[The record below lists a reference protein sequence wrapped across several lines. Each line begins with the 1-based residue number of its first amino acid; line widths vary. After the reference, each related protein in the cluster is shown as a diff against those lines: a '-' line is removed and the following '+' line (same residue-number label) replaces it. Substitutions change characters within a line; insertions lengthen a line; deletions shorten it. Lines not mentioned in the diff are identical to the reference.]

1 MSTDIDYWSDSYR
14 SAIDDAD
21 RLVTSLGGCEPDE
34 RLSIIDA
41 AESKLKRAGG
51 IKKSYKFELRLL
63 RDRELKRSY
72 EESLRQ
78 LDDRREE
85 LKTRVEEHRERTE
98 RSTLL
103 ENTPMAFGEHKGNDY
118 YLDKASSL
126 QDKTENTLERTT
138 QMIEASKEVGASTLS
153 ELERQQDQIK
163 DVSADIMLIEDNLS
177 RADRLIRNFTKRM
190 MTDKLIMGFAFLN
203 MCALTG
209 IIIYCVVTG
218 KVLGDDKKKKD
229 ESGPDESERRLFLR
243 GSSNYM
249 W

>member
-1 MSTDIDYWSDSYR
+1 
-14 SAIDDAD
+14 
-21 RLVTSLGGCEPDE
+21 
-34 RLSIIDA
+34 
-41 AESKLKRAGG
+41 
-51 IKKSYKFELRLL
+51 
-63 RDRELKRSY
+63 
-72 EESLRQ
+72 
-78 LDDRREE
+78 
-85 LKTRVEEHRERTE
+85 
-98 RSTLL
+98 
-103 ENTPMAFGEHKGNDY
+103 MAFGEHKGNDY

-209 IIIYCVVTG
+209 IIVYCVVTG
-218 KVLGDDKKKKD
+218 KVLGDDKKKDKED
-229 ESGPDESERRLFLR
+229 GPDESERRLFLR
-243 GSSNYM
+243 GGFMGTGSCGPGSLSFCCGAGDKRITCGCWKGVTHREPGSADARAALRSDIASIASSVSAFIAPPRRQRFQATIDGVATAKEPQSHAA
-249 W
+249 